1 MKRKRYRKRKRFIE
15 IKTNTRG
22 WTKVELLGFTK
33 NNKMIIR
40 FKNGT
45 EAVRKIKNIRWCVT
59 RKIGNEEPNKRW
71 AKQFKSKKIRKKN
84 NKNKRNKSKLK
95 VLKEEARAKLEGG

>member
-1 MKRKRYRKRKRFIE
+1 MKRRRRKRFVE

-33 NNKMIIR
+33 NNKIIIK

-45 EAVRKIKNIRWCVT
+45 VAVRKIKNTRWCVT
-59 RKIGNEEPNKRW
+59 RKIGNEEPNKKW
-71 AKQFKSKKIRKKN
+71 SKKFKSKKARKKN
-84 NKNKRNKSKLK
+84 NNKNKNKKSKLK
-95 VLKEEARAKLEGG
+95 ILKEEARAKLER